1 MKRLFMSLPIII
13 VLSLLLI
20 MLVYKNRIDDVFSN
34 ENISNSYSNIGN
46 NVIHRRLQFDQMFEF
61 PGLTGSTKNLID

>member
-34 ENISNSYSNIGN
+34 ENISNSNIGN

-61 PGLTGSTKNLID
+61 PGLTGSINNLID